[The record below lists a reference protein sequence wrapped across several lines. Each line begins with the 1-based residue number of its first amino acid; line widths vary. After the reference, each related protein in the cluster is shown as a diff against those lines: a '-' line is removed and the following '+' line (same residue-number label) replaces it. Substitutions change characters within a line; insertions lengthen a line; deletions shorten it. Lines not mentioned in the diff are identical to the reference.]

1 MNQLNTPPTPPRSQK
16 EPSGSSWAIGLLAI
30 PMVLCCGLPLIV
42 AGLAT
47 ASALTKGV
55 LVGVVVAIVG
65 TVVTLLVRRSMRN
78 KAECCV
84 PPRTTA
90 RSPESREVDHRR

>member
-1 MNQLNTPPTPPRSQK
+1 MNQLNTPPTSPRSHK
-16 EPSGSSWAIGLLAI
+16 EPSGSSWAMALLAI
-30 PMVLCCGLPLIV
+30 PVMLCCGLPLIV

-55 LVGVVVAIVG
+55 LVGVVVAVVG

-78 KAECCV
+78 KADCCG
-84 PPRTTA
+84 PPRTTTPA
-90 RSPESREVDHRR
+90 PESREVDHRA